1 MRFSSAIACR
11 HEIICTHWNH
21 LKWWRMYAD
30 RLARLSLG
38 TANGAT
44 LRHGH
49 YLLNSRFNS
58 PEFLVYLLAE
68 IPTGMSSYVSIIYGL
83 WGRVSWNGSRLE
95 RKMNVSV
102 FILFK
107 ICWLPNC
114 LTRFRLTTMIY
125 YSY

>member
-1 MRFSSAIACR
+1 
-11 HEIICTHWNH
+11 
-21 LKWWRMYAD
+21 MYAD

-58 PEFLVYLLAE
+58 PEFLVYSSLLFPLLAE

-83 WGRVSWNGSRLE
+83 
-95 RKMNVSV
+95 
-102 FILFK
+102 
-107 ICWLPNC
+107 
-114 LTRFRLTTMIY
+114 
-125 YSY
+125 